1 MVVLETLMGQANA
14 VASMTFDTSDA
25 ALSAG
30 DTLAAELHEQAVAA
44 VENNQRALWRTL
56 RDLRQAVI
64 TDARERAARL
74 PETRQ
79 VTLTTT
85 TSAALLAWREHGDTS
100 RRMKSCSVTACAI
113 RHSYCQRNL
122 WRLPTDG
129 IRDSYR

>member
-1 MVVLETLMGQANA
+1 
-14 VASMTFDTSDA
+14 
-25 ALSAG
+25 
-30 DTLAAELHEQAVAA
+30 VAA

-100 RRMKSCSVTACAI
+100 RRDEIV
-113 RHSYCQRNL
+113 QRNRL
-122 WRLPTDG
+122 RHPSFILPTQPVEITD
-129 IRDSYR
+129 